1 MRGRSR
7 YWAAVFGAGLA
18 GLLIGWTSLAAQAD
32 RYGVDWLFR
41 VHKPAAWPLESA
53 ILSLDDDTYEM
64 MNGQRQLRGTLA
76 EAIERVAAVQ
86 PKAVVIDVTF
96 SDAGEDDQNARL
108 AAAIR
113 KLGNVVLACEQLEG
127 RWAKPLPIL
136 RDAAAA
142 LGHVAADPEADGF
155 QRMMP
160 LEKTAARE
168 RFWAMSLEAFRM
180 TRNAKVIE
188 TPESLIVGEHV
199 IPAPMHDW
207 RRIRIRY
214 YPPDDHGASRI
225 PQMSVKRVLT
235 ESPEL
240 FRGKVVFVGA
250 TAQTA
255 TRDRLMTPYTTLL
268 PMPGVE
274 IHAHA
279 YETLA
284 QGRYLLDARH
294 SVVLLIALALIGGAG
309 FVFLRW
315 TGLAAYLAGAAIIGL
330 AHAMPHLF
338 FASDIVFP
346 FVAPVATAWFAVT
359 CAAVWQ
365 YFQTRLTLELTEGE
379 RSRYQ
384 QAIQFVTHEM
394 RTPLQAIQGSSELMN
409 RYKLTEEKQKQL
421 SQQIHTESKRLA
433 RMIQTYLDVERLSAG
448 QMQLKREPF
457 GIAFV
462 VGQCIDRV
470 KPLAERKKILIEN
483 GDLADAIIE
492 GDLELMEYAVYNL
505 LTNAVKYSPADT
517 CVTVSCDWSDGT
529 VSVAV
534 RDQGMGMSEEDVK
547 RIGEKFFRTKR
558 AEQSGEAGTGI
569 GLSIVRQIV
578 EHHGGKLEVTS
589 SLGKGSCFTMKVPA
603 QVSSASPLPEMEK

>member
-1 MRGRSR
+1 MRGNGR

-32 RYGVDWLFR
+32 RYGADWLFR

-53 ILSLDDDTYEM
+53 ILALDDDSYEM
-64 MNGQRQLRGTLA
+64 MNGQRQLRVKLA
-76 EAIERVAAVQ
+76 EALERVAAVQ

-96 SDAGEDDQNARL
+96 SDAGDDDQNVRL
-108 AAAIR
+108 AAAIKR
-113 KLGNVVLACEQLEG
+113 LGNVVLACEQLDS
-127 RWAKPLPIL
+127 RWAKPLPEL
-136 RDAAAA
+136 REAAAA
-142 LGHVAADPEADGF
+142 LGHIAADPEADGF

-180 TRNAKVIE
+180 TRNARIIE
-188 TPESLIVGEHV
+188 TPEALIVGDRT
-199 IPAPMHDW
+199 IPASLFDW

-214 YPPDDHGASRI
+214 YPPDVNGASRI
-225 PQMSVKRVLT
+225 PQMSLKRALT
-235 ESPEL
+235 ETPEP

-279 YETLA
+279 YETIV
-284 QGRYLLDARH
+284 QGRFLLDARN
-294 SVVLLIALALIGGAG
+294 SVVLLLALALIGGAG

-315 TGLAAYLAGAAIIGL
+315 TGLAAYLAGAGIIAL
-330 AHAMPHLF
+330 AHGLPHLF
-338 FASDIVFP
+338 FVNDIIFP
-346 FVAPVATAWFAVT
+346 FVAPMATAWFSVT

-409 RYKLTEEKQKQL
+409 RYKLSEEKQKQL
-421 SQQIHTESKRLA
+421 SQQIHAESKRLA

-462 VGQCIDRV
+462 VAQCIDRV
-470 KPLAERKKILIEN
+470 KPLAERKRITIEA
-483 GDLADAIIE
+483 GELADAIVE

-517 CVTVSCDWSDGT
+517 HVTVNCELNGGA
-529 VSVAV
+529 VAVAV

-558 AEQSGEAGTGI
+558 AEQSGEVGTGI

-578 EHHGGKLEVTS
+578 EHHGGKLEVAS